1 MKGKIKTTLLYLL
14 QPRTIIFFVA
24 LFNFVWFFSKFRVVV
39 EFGSTSISFCYICA
53 WYWDWSLT
61 NLPSLSLLAATC
73 LLFSRWKGLLAA
85 CLISGYQVIDGI
97 IFVSDASGFRSGFSQ
112 RLDIIA
118 NLDNEFTNFWDL
130 LDIQYLLALII
141 FIIAS
146 AYLVRSIVGTKQ
158 TVISYP

>member
-1 MKGKIKTTLLYLL
+1 MKGKIKTILLSLL

-24 LFNFVWFFSKFRVVV
+24 LFNFVWFFSKSRVVV

-61 NLPSLSLLAATC
+61 NLLSLSLLAAAC
-73 LLFSRWKGLLAA
+73 LLFSRWKGYLAA

-118 NLDNEFTNFWDL
+118 NLDNEFTNFWNL
-130 LDIQYLLALII
+130 LDIQYLFALII

-146 AYLVRSIVGTKQ
+146 AYLVRSILGTKP
-158 TVISYP
+158 TAIPYP